1 MSYLVFGHRCG
12 QVLPKLFVSYFQAGV
27 SGYEGLQGSCSLPPS
42 LKLREPANVAKKF
55 RSQFLQRRQRAL
67 GDLDGELLHFSV
79 NQPIRG

>member
-42 LKLREPANVAKKF
+42 L
-55 RSQFLQRRQRAL
+55 
-67 GDLDGELLHFSV
+67 
-79 NQPIRG
+79 